1 MASTS
6 GSSAPEPPRRRLS
19 VMVVVATSAATAPDA
34 CPPIPSQRM
43 YAPRSA
49 STTYA
54 SSLWVRVRPTSVAP
68 AWTRRKAMST
78 GFRLHATIR
87 RSDMSTHVMGFHL
100 DGQVCR
106 VGCSFCYLGSREAN
120 AAGER
125 TLDPE
130 LITDLV
136 GVVAKLPVREI

>member
-6 GSSAPEPPRRRLS
+6 GSSAPPAPRRRLS
-19 VMVVVATSAATAPDA
+19 VMVVGATSAATAPDA
-34 CPPIPSQRM
+34 CPPIPSQRTKE
-43 YAPRSA
+43 PSSA

-54 SSLWVRVRPTSVAP
+54 SSLCVRARPTSVAP

-106 VGCSFCYLGSREAN
+106 VGCSFCYLGAREDN

-125 TLDPE
+125 SLDP
-130 LITDLV
+130 DLMA
-136 GVVAKLPVREI
+136 GIVAKLPAREIAV